1 MDSFVVITVLVVV
14 SAVFSFVNARFFKL
28 PGAIGVIS
36 IAVAVSVIAIFT
48 GKVFPAMFK
57 TITGFNNKI
66 DFSQT
71 LLYTMLGFLLFAGS
85 LRFNWNDLK
94 KQMRPVFI
102 LSTLGVV
109 LSTFVFGTLF
119 NWFTILIKVE
129 IPLSYCLLFG
139 ALISPTDPVA
149 VSAILRTS
157 KIPKNLET
165 IITGESLFNDG
176 IGPILFISILE
187 YIMQSNHQ
195 VQSTGIAVLFVR
207 EVFGGVLLGSSL
219 AFVAYKL
226 MRKVDD
232 FQTLV
237 IVSLALVM
245 GISVLANKFHFS
257 IPLAEIAAGLLV
269 GNLSFG
275 KDPSGRMNEFLER
288 FWTLIDE
295 LLNTILFVMIGLQI
309 VMMPFLSAYWLV
321 CMAAILVITIARILS
336 VFVPIVFLRRTLD
349 INYNNIGILTWAGVR
364 GGISIALALSIPN
377 NKYKEIIVA
386 SCYFIVIF
394 SIVVQGLT
402 LNKVANYFV
411 KEAPLPMPNPV

>member
-1 MDSFVVITVLVVV
+1 
-14 SAVFSFVNARFFKL
+14 
-28 PGAIGVIS
+28 
-36 IAVAVSVIAIFT
+36 
-48 GKVFPAMFK
+48 
-57 TITGFNNKI
+57 
-66 DFSQT
+66 
-71 LLYTMLGFLLFAGS
+71 
-85 LRFNWNDLK
+85 
-94 KQMRPVFI
+94 MRPVFI

-109 LSTFVFGTLF
+109 LSTFVFGILF

-187 YIMQSNHQ
+187 YITQSGQ
-195 VQSTGIAVLFVR
+195 VHSTGIAVLFVR
-207 EVFGGVLLGSSL
+207 EVFGGILLGGSL
-219 AFVAYKL
+219 AFIAYKL

-377 NKYKEIIVA
+377 NKCKEIIVA

>member
-1 MDSFVVITVLVVV
+1 MDSFVVITILVVV

-36 IAVAVSVIAIFT
+36 IAVAVSVIAIFI
-48 GKVFPAMFK
+48 GKVFPGMFK

-187 YIMQSNHQ
+187 YITHSGQ
-195 VQSTGIAVLFVR
+195 VHSTGIAVLFVR
-207 EVFGGVLLGSSL
+207 EVFGGILLGGSL
-219 AFVAYKL
+219 AFIAYKL

-377 NKYKEIIVA
+377 NQYKEIIVA
-386 SCYFIVIF
+386 GCYFIVIF

-402 LNKVANYFV
+402 LKKVANYFV